1 MNELIERVEWKR
13 KIYQIRFL
21 VDASNAVNEE
31 KLLIVKTKITE
42 ILDMVRDSFK
52 ENYAGETSIYVNV
65 LKISDKSEWMYE
77 SLVPVSDFIYK
88 DFSPESS
95 DCNLENALQELI
107 SNLSHE
113 LFSQDMRHAGPP
125 SIVFLLNGDSIELS
139 NVSHVKKQLKGNK
152 LYRLAFK
159 FAISLGDS
167 LDNQHQLFEILT
179 ISPEAIMSLSDINV
193 FKNIYCQIDE
203 LVGAAVSVSNSE
215 REWWNN
221 LELNWKIILLSN
233 YCFNRIGWNLNDCNI
248 ECFAFQGNIEK
259 DLIGFAVWAGGGDD
273 FDFKE
278 NIENISD
285 SILYSIIHETKILWC
300 ARAKVKSID
309 PLKILIKLKEMEGL
323 IFQVNEMEIEMKS
336 VPKKNNLPKFGN
348 DETLSKNSNIPDFN
362 DDGWV

>member
-1 MNELIERVEWKR
+1 MNELIERVEWQR

-42 ILDMVRDSFK
+42 ILDMMRDSFE
-52 ENYAGETSIYVNV
+52 ENEADETSIYVNV

-113 LFSQDMRHAGPP
+113 LFSHDMRLAGPP

-139 NVSHVKKQLKGNK
+139 NVSQVKKQLKENK

-203 LVGAAVSVSNSE
+203 LAGATLVSVSNSE

-248 ECFAFQGNIEK
+248 ECFAFQGNIEE

-278 NIENISD
+278 NIENISY
-285 SILYSIIHETKILWC
+285 SILNSIVYETKILWC
-300 ARAKVKSID
+300 AGAKVESIE
-309 PLKILIKLKEMEGL
+309 PIRKLSQLEDVQGL
-323 IFQVNEMEIEMKS
+323 IYRINKMELEMKS
-336 VPKKNNLPKFGN
+336 IPKNKLTNTSDDAGSSTKGNL
-348 DETLSKNSNIPDFN
+348 DDSIN
-362 DDGWV
+362 DDWD